1 MVSRRRFL
9 TQIAIGGAAIGAF
22 PACKRHGGGEAAERD
37 GSSELVIG
45 AILGLSGEDA
55 SLGKE
60 TREGMD
66 IALEEINA
74 EGGFKGKKVKILYED
89 TRLDPNLANEKIQ
102 KLIDRD
108 RVICVI
114 GDAASGPTLGA
125 RGYAEKAKVPLISG
139 SATNVEVTRNA
150 KYVFRVCFTD
160 AAQGHAG
167 AKFAREVLKVDRA
180 AIIYPTGNKYSEG
193 LQQIF
198 GEDFEKRGGKIVAK
212 QTYQMGET
220 NILTFLQKIKDAD
233 PQLLFAPV
241 YPSDLTKIGPTK
253 QQIGLRAQL
262 LGTDG
267 WDGPATQSPGVIET
281 LEGAYFSDLFAADG
295 PTGRPD
301 FLDKYKKQFGKP
313 ASALS
318 AGGYDALKL
327 VIDALGRAKELTSEA
342 LRTALEQTKDFK
354 GVTGSITSD
363 EGHNAKKPIPML
375 KIVQGQFKYDS
386 QIEV

>member
-1 MVSRRRFL
+1 MHSRRRFL
-9 TQIAIGGAAIGAF
+9 HGLGAVASVAAL
-22 PACKRHGGGEAAERD
+22 PSCKRRGGGEAEERANAPELLI
-37 GSSELVIG
+37 GS
-45 AILGLSGEDA
+45 ILGQSGEDA
-55 SLGKE
+55 SLGRE

-74 EGGFKGKKVKILYED
+74 RGGFKGKTVKVLYED

-139 SATNVEVTRNA
+139 SATNVEVTRGA

-160 AAQGHAG
+160 DKQGLAA
-167 AKFAREVLKVDRA
+167 AKFARDTLKVDRA
-180 AIIYPTGNKYSEG
+180 AIIYATGNKYSEG

-198 GEDFEKRGGKIVAK
+198 ADDFQKRGGTIVAK
-212 QTYQMGET
+212 ETYQMGET
-220 NILTFLQKIKDAD
+220 NILTFLQKIKDAN
-233 PQLLFAPV
+233 PQILFAPV

-253 QQIGLRAQL
+253 SQIGLQAQL

-281 LEGAYFSDLFAADG
+281 LEGSYFTDLFAADG

-301 FLDKYKKQFGKP
+301 FIEKYRAKNGKP
-313 ASALS
+313 PSALS
-318 AGGYDALKL
+318 AGGYDALEL
-327 VIDALGRAKELTSEA
+327 VIDALGRAKDLTCES
-342 LRTALEQTKDFK
+342 LRLALEQTKGFK
-354 GVTGSITSD
+354 GVTGTITID
-363 EGHNAKKPIPML
+363 EGHNAQKPVPVL
-375 KIVQGQFKYDS
+375 KITQGKFKYDS
-386 QIEV
+386 SIEV

>member
-1 MVSRRRFL
+1 M
-9 TQIAIGGAAIGAF
+9 
-22 PACKRHGGGEAAERD
+22 PACKRRGGGEAEERANAPD
-37 GSSELVIG
+37 LLIGS
-45 AILGLSGEDA
+45 ILGLSGEDA

-74 EGGFKGKKVKILYED
+74 AGGFKNKTVKVLYED

-139 SATNVEVTRNA
+139 SATNVEVTKNA

-160 AAQGHAG
+160 AAQGYAA
-167 AKFAREVLKVDRA
+167 AKFARDTLKVDKA

-198 GEDFEKRGGKIVAK
+198 ADDFTKRGGQIVAK
-212 QTYQMGET
+212 ETYQMGET
-220 NILTFLQKIKDAD
+220 NILTFLQKIKDAG
-233 PQLLFAPV
+233 PQILFAPV

-253 QQIGLRAQL
+253 AQIGLQAQL

-281 LEGAYFSDLFAADG
+281 LEGSYFTDLFASDG

-301 FLDKYKKQFGKP
+301 FIEKYKAKNGKP
-313 ASALS
+313 PSALS

-327 VIDALGRAKELTSEA
+327 VIEALGRAKDLTSES
-342 LRTALEQTKDFK
+342 LRLALEQTKDFK
-354 GVTGSITSD
+354 GVTGTITID
-363 EGHNAKKPIPML
+363 EGHNAKKPVPVL
-375 KIVQGQFKYDS
+375 KIVQGTFKYDTS
-386 QIEV
+386 IEV